1 MKVNIVQE
9 ADADTRAQ
17 VGYATGIG
25 MHTQTVIETFI
36 VTRLAVNNSTNI
48 SCGLGTWLGGYKS
61 HTAMHYLLRVRVQ
74 ISKVYP
80 FYYIALFMCSWSKT
94 SY

>member
-48 SCGLGTWLGGYKS
+48 SCCLGTWLGGY
-61 HTAMHYLLRVRVQ
+61 
-74 ISKVYP
+74 
-80 FYYIALFMCSWSKT
+80 
-94 SY
+94 